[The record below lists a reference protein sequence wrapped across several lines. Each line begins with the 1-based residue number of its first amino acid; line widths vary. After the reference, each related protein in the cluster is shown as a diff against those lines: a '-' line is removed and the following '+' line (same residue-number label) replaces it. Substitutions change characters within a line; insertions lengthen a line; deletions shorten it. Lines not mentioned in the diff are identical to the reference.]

1 MAAVIIPQ
9 QSVTLT
15 KPLLLLVISAIICNA
30 SLASLAAET
39 LESDSSF
46 SDNTELV
53 LSTISLSDWLR
64 EKGSG
69 FKDGVLEVER
79 NGVVLLKENTRE
91 MRVAVVVWFGFGKS
105 LESGGGGECENKR
118 ERQEEEPK
126 FTVIFL
132 FSF

>member
-46 SDNTELV
+46 SDKTELV
-53 LSTISLSDWLR
+53 LSTMPLSDWLR

-91 MRVAVVVWFGFGKS
+91 MRVAVVM
-105 LESGGGGECENKR
+105 
-118 ERQEEEPK
+118 
-126 FTVIFL
+126 
-132 FSF
+132 